1 MERLIL
7 ILLFH
12 TAESVFQCLKR
23 FALHLKRRV
32 LCLDFE
38 VVHVL
43 TTRLLLEVINAG
55 VFFGLLENIKS
66 LF

>member
-1 MERLIL
+1 MLETLRFTLY
-7 ILLFH
+7 
-12 TAESVFQCLKR
+12 SLKDG
-23 FALHLKRRV
+23 